1 MRSKTAWEAIDKLRR
16 LESFPTHSGPSSPSL
31 NLVHAA
37 SFKKPAS
44 RLLSPAGG
52 DFVPS
57 GDSLPARAL
66 VGTLS
71 EGYPL
76 VAIVGP
82 TAAGKS
88 ELALKLAEHLD
99 GEVVNCDSVQVYR
112 GFDCGTGKIPLS
124 ERRGIPHH
132 LLDVVEPGEVF
143 TAGDFRAR
151 ALEALSEI
159 RGRGKLPIVVGGT
172 GLYLRALL
180 LGLFEGPKR
189 SEALR
194 ARFGAVA
201 ERRGRESL
209 HRLLARLDRR
219 AAARIHPR
227 DTPKVI
233 RALEVRLLAR
243 QPMSE
248 MLERGRTGL
257 QGFRVLKAGLCP
269 ERKQLAQRINA
280 RVERMFREGL
290 LDETRDMLEHPDA
303 AGIKALGALGYRQ
316 ACAVLRGEVG
326 REEAVRETQTATRRY
341 AKRQMTW
348 FRREPG
354 VEWFE
359 GFGDDPEI
367 CVRVLAWVGQA
378 LTAAASAS

>member
-1 MRSKTAWEAIDKLRR
+1 
-16 LESFPTHSGPSSPSL
+16 
-31 NLVHAA
+31 
-37 SFKKPAS
+37 
-44 RLLSPAGG
+44 
-52 DFVPS
+52 
-57 GDSLPARAL
+57 

-71 EGYPL
+71 EEYPL

-112 GFDCGTGKIPLS
+112 GFDIGTGKIPLS

-132 LLDVVEPGEVF
+132 LLDVAEPGEVF

-159 RGRGKLPIVVGGT
+159 RERGKLPIVVGGT

-201 ERRGRESL
+201 ERRGREFL
-209 HRLLARLDRR
+209 HRLLARLDRK
-219 AAARIHPR
+219 AVARIHPR

-257 QGFRVLKAGLCP
+257 HGFRVLKAGLSP
-269 ERKQLAQRINA
+269 ERQQLAPRINA

-290 LDETRDMLEHPDA
+290 LDEARGMLERPDA
-303 AGIKALGALGYRQ
+303 AGIKSLGALGYRQ

-326 REEAVRETQTATRRY
+326 REEAVREAQSATRRY

-367 CVRVLAWVGQA
+367 FIRVLAWVRMA
-378 LTAAASAS
+378 LAAAASPSRGAVGNSPLSS

>member
-1 MRSKTAWEAIDKLRR
+1 
-16 LESFPTHSGPSSPSL
+16 
-31 NLVHAA
+31 
-37 SFKKPAS
+37 
-44 RLLSPAGG
+44 
-52 DFVPS
+52 
-57 GDSLPARAL
+57 

-71 EGYPL
+71 EESPL
-76 VAIVGP
+76 VAVVGP

-88 ELALKLAEHLD
+88 DLALKLAEHLD

-112 GFDCGTGKIPLS
+112 GFDIGTGKIPLS
-124 ERRGIPHH
+124 QRRSIPHH

-180 LGLFEGPKR
+180 
-189 SEALR
+189 
-194 ARFGAVA
+194 FGAVA
-201 ERRGRESL
+201 ARRGRESL

-248 MLERGRTGL
+248 MFERGRTGL

-280 RVERMFREGL
+280 RVERMFAEGL
-290 LDETRDMLEHPDA
+290 LDETRGMLERPDA
-303 AGIKALGALGYRQ
+303 SGIKPLGALGYRQ

-326 REEAVRETQTATRRY
+326 REEAVRETQAATRRY

-367 CVRVLAWVGQA
+367 CIQVLAWARQA

>member
-1 MRSKTAWEAIDKLRR
+1 M
-16 LESFPTHSGPSSPSL
+16 
-31 NLVHAA
+31 
-37 SFKKPAS
+37 
-44 RLLSPAGG
+44 
-52 DFVPS
+52 
-57 GDSLPARAL
+57 
-66 VGTLS
+66 
-71 EGYPL
+71 
-76 VAIVGP
+76 AIVGP

-88 ELALKLAEHLD
+88 DLALKLAEHLD

-112 GFDCGTGKIPLS
+112 GFDIGTGKIPLS
-124 ERRGIPHH
+124 ERRSIPHH

-143 TAGDFRAR
+143 TAGDFRTQ
-151 ALEALSEI
+151 ALTVLAEI
-159 RGRGKLPIVVGGT
+159 RARGKLPVVVGGT

-180 LGLFEGPKR
+180 LGLFEGPSR
-189 SEALR
+189 SEELR
-194 ARFGAVA
+194 ARLGVLAD
-201 ERRGRESL
+201 RRGREFL
-209 HRLLARLDRR
+209 HRMLVRLDPR
-219 AAARIHPR
+219 AATRIHAR

-248 MLERGRTGL
+248 MFEHGRTGL
-257 QGFRVLKAGLCP
+257 EGFRVLKAGLCP

-280 RVERMFREGL
+280 RVEGMFREGL
-290 LDETRDMLEHPDA
+290 LDETRGMLERPDA
-303 AGIKALGALGYRQ
+303 AGIKSLGALGYRQ

-326 REEAVRETQTATRRY
+326 REEAVRETQAATRRY

-367 CVRVLAWVGQA
+367 FIRVIARVRQA
-378 LTAAASAS
+378 LTAAASPSRGAAGNAPLSS

>member
-1 MRSKTAWEAIDKLRR
+1 MGS
-16 LESFPTHSGPSSPSL
+16 
-31 NLVHAA
+31 
-37 SFKKPAS
+37 
-44 RLLSPAGG
+44 
-52 DFVPS
+52 
-57 GDSLPARAL
+57 
-66 VGTLS
+66 LS
-71 EGYPL
+71 ENYPL

-88 ELALKLAEHLD
+88 ELALRLAEHLD
-99 GEVVNCDSVQVYR
+99 GEIVNCDSVQAYR
-112 GFDCGTGKIPLS
+112 GFDIGTGKIPLS

-132 LLDVVEPGEVF
+132 LLDAVEPGEVF

-151 ALEALSEI
+151 ALIALAEI
-159 RGRGKLPIVVGGT
+159 RGRGKLPVVVGGT

-180 LGLFEGPKR
+180 LGLFEGPSR
-189 SEALR
+189 SEELR
-194 ARFGAVA
+194 ARLGALA
-201 ERRGRESL
+201 ERRGREFL
-209 HRLLARLDRR
+209 HRMLVKLDPK
-219 AAARIHPR
+219 AAARIHAR

-248 MLERGRTGL
+248 MFERGRTGL
-257 QGFRVLKAGLCP
+257 QGFRVLKAGLSP
-269 ERKQLAQRINA
+269 ERKQLAERINA

-290 LDETRDMLEHPDA
+290 LDETRGMLERADA
-303 AGIKALGALGYRQ
+303 AGIKSLGALGYRQ

-326 REEAVRETQTATRRY
+326 RDEAVHETQAATRRY

-367 CVRVLAWVGQA
+367 ITQVLLWVRQA
-378 LTAAASAS
+378 LSAAATPS